1 MNNPR
6 ANAFDNLLEL
16 QTARSKPAT
25 ATDEEAERFFG
36 FVVGAER
43 AHNLEL
49 RMAAGPWPFREYS
62 YLIGGELIHAGEFI
76 LRFATGE
83 RVTVKGR
90 HLRPLFDK
98 ILRHRATWFREGDD
112 EEKVPDGELFV
123 DEILGP
129 VKEDEGELP

>member
-16 QTARSKPAT
+16 QTARNKPAT
-25 ATDEEAERFFG
+25 AAEEEAERFFG
-36 FVVGAER
+36 FVVGADR
-43 AHNLEL
+43 AHNLEF
-49 RMAAGPWPFREYS
+49 RKAAGSWPFIEYS
-62 YLIGGELIHAGEFI
+62 YLRGGELVHAGEFI

-83 RVTVKGR
+83 RVTVRGR

-98 ILRHRATWFREGDD
+98 ILRHRATWLREGGEDD
-112 EEKVPDGELFV
+112 KASDGELFI

-129 VKEDEGELP
+129 VKDDDSELP

>member
-16 QTARSKPAT
+16 QQARTKPA
-25 ATDEEAERFFG
+25 AASDEEAERFFG
-36 FVVGAER
+36 FVVGADR
-43 AHNLEL
+43 AHNLEF
-49 RMAAGPWPFREYS
+49 RKTGGPWPFREYS
-62 YLIGGELIHAGEFI
+62 YLIGGELAHAGEFV
-76 LRFATGE
+76 LKFATGE

-98 ILRHRATWFREGDD
+98 ILRHRATWLREGGDD
-112 EEKVPDGELFV
+112 DKAADGELFI

-129 VKEDEGELP
+129 VKDDEGELP